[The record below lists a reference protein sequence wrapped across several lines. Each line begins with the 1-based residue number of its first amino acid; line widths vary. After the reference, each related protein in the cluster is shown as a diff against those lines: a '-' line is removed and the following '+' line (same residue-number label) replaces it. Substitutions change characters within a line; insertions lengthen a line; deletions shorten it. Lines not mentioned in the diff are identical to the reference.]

1 MPRDPARTLQRI
13 RALSGPTL
21 GCVDAPVHPG
31 SPPFVV
37 EPPRFQGCSP
47 VRAGHAEQPALIR
60 TLFLNPKVAWT
71 PRGSK
76 AALSLVLSADVLW
89 LGSHEDG
96 QEGPPQQGMAPE
108 P

>member
-1 MPRDPARTLQRI
+1 MSRDPARTLQRI
-13 RALSGPTL
+13 RALSAPTL

-37 EPPRFQGCSP
+37 DPPGFQGCSP
-47 VRAGHAEQPALIR
+47 VRAARAGQPALIR
-60 TLFLNPKVAWT
+60 TLFLNPRVAWT

-76 AALSLVLSADVLW
+76 AALSLVPSADVLW

-96 QEGPPQQGMAPE
+96 QEEGPPQQGSGS
-108 P
+108 